1 MHVAGD
7 CDDVRNTG
15 DNPEEPV
22 RPADEEPGAKTKNV
36 GNEVGEGLVLGVR
49 KQNLTHGAQHEVDNA
64 TDNCVDEDDGGAG
77 QGNGLR
83 RAEEEAGTDGT
94 ANCDQLDVS
103 VTESA
108 LELGVLRFGV

>member
-22 RPADEEPGAKTKNV
+22 RPTDKEPGAKTKNV

-49 KQNLTHGAQHEVDNA
+49 KQNLTHGAQHEVDDA

-77 QGNGLR
+77 QRNSLC
-83 RAEEEAGTDGT
+83 RAEEEAGADSA
-94 ANCDQLDVS
+94 ANSDELDMP
-103 VTESA
+103 EA
-108 LELGVLRFGV
+108 